1 MSLPETVLVFIGLHS
16 DLMRT
21 TINIPDNIELVEKL
35 NIAPP
40 DRFAIYDTIYTSAHS
55 AIIKHG
61 TDFTQTLFESLHPTT
76 ISQYREITQGV
87 MQGIREGKLT
97 IDNFMYVLQQ
107 EIAGYYVPMLE
118 KDNVRDEHP
127 VEHLDR
133 HKSCRLDIFKHGQP
147 ESLAKISELK
157 QRNIF
162 PHIFEAGVP
171 MKMLNK
177 TYQYYPIQNSYDP
190 WWNTVALLLMTE
202 SGMIQHNLLTNILQ
216 YLKVGTSHREART
229 ITTKDILNYLSNR
242 GVKRILIIDSG
253 CSHYEAELNPHVRRE
268 EVPELISHFGYGG
281 ANLTKKKA
289 LRRMSKKYRKQRKSK
304 SRARK
309 SRIGKKSRKYKK

>member
-21 TINIPDNIELVEKL
+21 TIDIPENIELVEKL

-61 TDFTQTLFESLHPTT
+61 TDFTQTLFESLNPTT
-76 ISQYREITQGV
+76 ISQYRTITQGV

-118 KDNVRDEHP
+118 KPDVMNKHP

-133 HKSCRLDIFKHGQP
+133 HNSCRLDIFSRIGSPVINHG
-147 ESLAKISELK
+147 
-157 QRNIF
+157 NIF
-162 PHIFEAGVP
+162 VHEK

-177 TYQYYPIQNSYDP
+177 TYQYYPSQESYDP
-190 WWNTVALLLMTE
+190 WWNTIALFNMDTL
-202 SGMIQHNLLTNILQ
+202 GMIQHNLLTNILQ
-216 YLKVGTSHREART
+216 DLRVGISHREART
-229 ITTKDILNYLSNR
+229 ITTQDILDYLSNR

-268 EVPELISHFGYGG
+268 VSELISHFGYGG
-281 ANLTKKKA
+281 AKLTKKKA
-289 LRRMSKKYRKQRKSK
+289 LRRMTKKYRRQRKSK
-304 SRARK
+304 YRARARK